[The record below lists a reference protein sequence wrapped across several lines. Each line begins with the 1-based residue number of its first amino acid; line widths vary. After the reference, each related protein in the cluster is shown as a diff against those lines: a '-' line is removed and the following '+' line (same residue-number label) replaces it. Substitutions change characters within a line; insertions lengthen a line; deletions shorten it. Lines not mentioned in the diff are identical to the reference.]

1 MIDGQPPYFN
11 LPASEA
17 MNCIRTLPPPTSKSP
32 EKVRESYLYSN
43 IGVLGDCG

>member
-1 MIDGQPPYFN
+1 MVIEMIDGQPPYFN

-32 EKVRESYLYSN
+32 EKVRK
-43 IGVLGDCG
+43 